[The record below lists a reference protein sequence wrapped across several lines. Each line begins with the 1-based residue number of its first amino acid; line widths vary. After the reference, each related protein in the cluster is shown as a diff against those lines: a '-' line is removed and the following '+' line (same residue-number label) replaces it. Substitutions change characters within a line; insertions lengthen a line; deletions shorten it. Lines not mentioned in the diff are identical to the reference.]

1 MTSTSVI
8 AVHAYNLNNFDSWKH
23 IRDTANKTDYE
34 LTVNLRKTQLYQVL
48 AASALPSDS
57 IAPPSEAI
65 KVPASGDIEMRWPG
79 MAPNQ
84 VYELSR
90 DFARESSVL
99 VENGPSDEE
108 FTHVRKLV
116 DEDKGSTV

>member
-1 MTSTSVI
+1 MTV
-8 AVHAYNLNNFDSWKH
+8 YSWKH

-34 LTVNLRKTQLYQVL
+34 LTVNLRRTQLYQAL

-57 IAPPSEAI
+57 IIPPSEATR
-65 KVPASGDIEMRWPG
+65 VPTSEDIELRWPG

-99 VENGPSDEE
+99 VETGPSDEE
-108 FTHVRKLV
+108 FAHVRKLV
-116 DEDKGSTV
+116 EEDRGGIF